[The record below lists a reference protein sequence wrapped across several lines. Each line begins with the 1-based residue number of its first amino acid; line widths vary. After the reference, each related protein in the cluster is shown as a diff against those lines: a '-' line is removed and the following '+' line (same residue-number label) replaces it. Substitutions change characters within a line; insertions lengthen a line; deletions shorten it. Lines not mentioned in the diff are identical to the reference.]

1 MNWKGPFKQHSQ
13 PIENELAVISFARF
27 EFINGGIPDKEIV
40 ILGIFEQGNQNLRKA
55 KILATLGPATRGPGL
70 VESLLAAGINGVR
83 INMSHGSLAEKEA
96 DIHAVRAAAAAINH
110 PLAVLVDLSGPKIRT
125 GSLLGGEPVLLE
137 AGAIFTITTREIA
150 GSDKEVSTNYPD
162 LARVLQPGA
171 RLLLDDGAIEL
182 KVEEASKSDVVCR
195 VVNGGL
201 LGERKGINLPGVPLP
216 IASMTEKDRNDLRWA
231 VAQNADYIALSFVR
245 RGEDCLDAK
254 NLIHEAGGHAPLVA
268 KIEKSEA
275 IDNLDE
281 IIAAADAVMVAR
293 GDLGVETSV
302 ELVPVYQK
310 RIIEKAGAAGKM
322 VITATQ
328 MLQSMI
334 SSPRPTRAEASDV
347 ANAVW
352 DGTDAL
358 MLSGETATGAY
369 PVEAVATM
377 ARIIES
383 AESAP
388 KFVDSK
394 KWVGRQS
401 GRVSRALSE
410 AAVFAAEEMGTNTT
424 AVFTQ
429 SGLMARRLSALRPTQ
444 RIIALTNSEAVRSQ
458 LALIWGVS
466 SLITDPATTTEQML
480 KAGEKTLLEGG
491 VVVKGEMIVVM
502 AGRLSGLGLSTTV
515 SIYTIGGDSRP
526 TRT

>member
-1 MNWKGPFKQHSQ
+1 M
-13 PIENELAVISFARF
+13 
-27 EFINGGIPDKEIV
+27 
-40 ILGIFEQGNQNLRKA
+40 RKA
-55 KILATLGPATRGPGL
+55 KILATLGPATREPGII
-70 VESLLAAGINGVR
+70 EGLLAAGINGVR

-96 DIHAVRAAAAAINH
+96 DIRAVRAAAAAMNC

-125 GSLLGGEPVLLE
+125 GSLQDGQPVSLE
-137 AGAIFTITTREIA
+137 SGALFRITTREVV
-150 GSDKEVSTNYPD
+150 GDSTEVSTNYPD
-162 LARVLQPGA
+162 LARVVQPGA

-182 KVEEASKSDVVCR
+182 RAEETNKSDVICR
-195 VVNGGL
+195 VVNGGT

-231 VAQNADYIALSFVR
+231 VSQKADYIALSFVR
-245 RGEDCLDAK
+245 RAEDCVDAK
-254 NLIHEAGGHAPLVA
+254 NLIQEAGGQAPLVA

-275 IDNLDE
+275 IENLDE

-310 RIIEKAGAAGKM
+310 QIIEKAVLAGKM

-358 MLSGETATGAY
+358 MLSGETATGSY
-369 PVEAVATM
+369 PVPAVATM

-383 AESAP
+383 AESGG
-388 KFVDSK
+388 KVTDTE

-410 AAVFAAEEMGTNTT
+410 AAVFAANEMGTRTT

-444 RIIALTNSEAVRSQ
+444 RIIALTNSEIVRSQ

-466 SLITDPATTTEQML
+466 PLITDQVTTTEQML
-480 KAGEKTLLEGG
+480 KAGEKTLLEAG
-491 VVVKGEMIVVM
+491 VVVNGEMIVVM